1 MSWIA
6 ERIPKKSLVNDLV
19 KPIIPL
25 ERPVKKPT
33 KKDEL
38 KHIDHQCHN
47 TPGDTTTGKYT
58 IKVPMYD
65 SGDPEEWIIFREL
78 VGKCMKGQN
87 ITAGPQMY
95 QLVQRVLQGDAK
107 AEFDK
112 QARNAGNQTAANFE
126 SVMTAMTVH
135 VFPRYAYRDQKR
147 YLQRYLQKPTDMKVR
162 TFSTRLSEL
171 NSYLP
176 SFPPDSMGQ
185 NVVALSD
192 DELKDVLYVAMPDSY
207 QRKMTEQGYNYL
219 DPAVSLHTMT
229 DFFEARCENLES
241 KKKSKKGKKGS
252 KKSKSVLFSEAS
264 DEEFSEDEKSTK
276 KYCAYHGLCSHTS
289 DACDTLKE
297 LIKRDKKKSKF
308 SKNNK
313 GKGKKTYSK
322 HEVNALVDKRV
333 KKFLKNG
340 KKKKRHEV
348 NEFQQLE
355 VSEDEKSHSS
365 NSSSS
370 SSSSSDSE

>member
-25 ERPVKKPT
+25 ERPVKKTT

-47 TPGDTTTGKYT
+47 TPGDATSGKYT

-65 SGDPEEWIIFREL
+65 SGDPEEWLIFREL
-78 VGKCMKGQN
+78 VSKCIKGQN
-87 ITAGPQMY
+87 ITQGPQMY
-95 QLVQRVLQGDAK
+95 QLVLRVLQGDAK
-107 AEFDK
+107 AEFEK
-112 QARNAGNQTAANFE
+112 QARDAGNETAANFRI
-126 SVMTAMTVH
+126 VMTAMTVH
-135 VFPRYAYRDQKR
+135 VFPRFAYRDQKR
-147 YLQRYLQKPTDMKVR
+147 YLQRYLAKPSDMKVR

-185 NVVALSD
+185 NVIALSD

-219 DPAVSLHTMT
+219 DPDYSLQTMT
-229 DFFEARCENLES
+229 DFFEARCENLEP
-241 KKKSKKGKKGS
+241 KKKPKKEKKA
-252 KKSKSVLFSEAS
+252 KKSKSVQFDS
-264 DEEFSEDEKSTK
+264 DSSDDEKPRSGTK
-276 KYCAYHGLCSHTS
+276 RYCAYHGMCSHTT
-289 DACDTLKE
+289 DACETLKA
-297 LIKRDKKKSKF
+297 LIRKEKKNSKSYKDK
-308 SKNNK
+308 K
-313 GKGKKTYSK
+313 GKGKNKAYSK
-322 HEVNALVDKRV
+322 HEINALVEKRV
-333 KKFLKNG
+333 KKFFKKG
-340 KKKKRHEV
+340 QKKKRHEV

-355 VSEDEKSHSS
+355 VSEDEKSASS
-365 NSSSS
+365 SSSS

>member
-25 ERPVKKPT
+25 ERPVKQTT

-47 TPGDTTTGKYT
+47 TPGDTTSGKYT

-65 SGDPEEWIIFREL
+65 SGDPEEWLIFREL
-78 VGKCMKGQN
+78 VSKCIKGQN
-87 ITAGPQMY
+87 ITQGPQMY

-112 QARNAGNQTAANFE
+112 QARDAGNETAANFRA
-126 SVMTAMTVH
+126 VMTAMTVH
-135 VFPRYAYRDQKR
+135 VFPRFAYRDQKR
-147 YLQRYLQKPTDMKVR
+147 YLQRYLGKPADMKVR
-162 TFSTRLSEL
+162 TFSTRLSQL

-185 NVVALSD
+185 NVIALSD

-219 DPAVSLHTMT
+219 DPNVSLQTMT
-229 DFFEARCENLES
+229 DFFESRCENLES
-241 KKKSKKGKKGS
+241 KKKTKKEKKAS
-252 KKSKSVLFSEAS
+252 KKSKSVQFDTDDS
-264 DEEFSEDEKSTK
+264 SEDEKPKSSTK
-276 KYCAYHGLCSHTS
+276 KYCAYHGVCSHTS
-289 DACDTLKE
+289 DSCETLKA
-297 LIKRDKKKSKF
+297 LIRREKKKTKF
-308 SKNNK
+308 SKDKK
-313 GKGKKTYSK
+313 GKSKKVYSK
-322 HEVNALVDKRV
+322 HEINALVEKRV
-333 KKFLKNG
+333 KKFMKAG
-340 KKKKRHEV
+340 QKKKRHEV

-355 VSEDEKSHSS
+355 VSEDEKSHNSS
-365 NSSSS
+365 SSSS